1 MEKKHIIDI
10 KVMGFEKIKKDK
22 ISGKRNEFILQL
34 KWSDNTIAMIYRPH
48 SMLFDFQAILV
59 EMFKCYRIPTMPFV
73 KFHWGIL
80 KKIGIEKDCKAVEDF
95 CMKIIQLPDEVSKSS
110 LVFHFFDLWG
120 TDKRTNVDRN
130 VDKSTGTNDK
140 KQKAQ
145 DEQYKVVEDFLGT
158 GLGEVSLVAGELVTV
173 MEKDDRGWW
182 FVACNSGK
190 QGWAPATRLES
201 LKHKNKEFSYN
212 WVSVINNKG
221 KGLIYKSISAY
232 NSQNEEEL
240 SYPADEEVEVLEK
253 SQYGWWKIRYHG
265 RVGLTP
271 ATNLRCLD
279 EDFFMS
285 DDKLKRVCS
294 ISSEN
299 GLYAI
304 IRKPPPRRDSQ
315 CSHILSSSFKIN
327 QSEKNCSLTDKPSKY
342 VYSKASFSG
351 GSFVIQDHQIN
362 TISEIDFDVRT
373 LIHSLLYGYHMTRYI
388 KNLIYRRASDGNVI
402 DQKNTAND
410 ESSSCL
416 AKGHK
421 SFRSK
426 STGDAMD
433 GIFLNDKQNM
443 LPTNKYVNQIKPTKP
458 GTSGETEFYVALLDY
473 TPGHHKNDDLLLR
486 KGDIVQLISADSGWM
501 FVMLIEQENINNAG
515 KQVCDIPKSRPR
527 PRPSPR
533 PLDQPKASKI
543 LDPNDRETQKET
555 TKHTSN
561 TSSEP
566 KLLSMRY
573 ISSDQNNPNNKTD
586 LSSRVQMP
594 APLLNDICN
603 VRKYEEDLYDKPE
616 MALRSVYDSEPWFF
630 GNISRA
636 DCERILSTYGRQQ
649 EFLVRESQRAPGS
662 YALSVKYCYRI
673 RHFPIEL
680 QNNQLFIG
688 KLGFTNLMDIISYYQ
703 KNPLF
708 YSEHKEPITL
718 GACFSKD
725 NVPK

>member
-1 MEKKHIIDI
+1 MIGMPKHI
-10 KVMGFEKIKKDK
+10 
-22 ISGKRNEFILQL
+22 
-34 KWSDNTIAMIYRPH
+34 
-48 SMLFDFQAILV
+48 
-59 EMFKCYRIPTMPFV
+59 
-73 KFHWGIL
+73 
-80 KKIGIEKDCKAVEDF
+80 
-95 CMKIIQLPDEVSKSS
+95 
-110 LVFHFFDLWG
+110 
-120 TDKRTNVDRN
+120 
-130 VDKSTGTNDK
+130 
-140 KQKAQ
+140 
-145 DEQYKVVEDFLGT
+145 
-158 GLGEVSLVAGELVTV
+158 
-173 MEKDDRGWW
+173 
-182 FVACNSGK
+182 
-190 QGWAPATRLES
+190 
-201 LKHKNKEFSYN
+201 
-212 WVSVINNKG
+212 
-221 KGLIYKSISAY
+221 
-232 NSQNEEEL
+232 
-240 SYPADEEVEVLEK
+240 
-253 SQYGWWKIRYHG
+253 
-265 RVGLTP
+265 
-271 ATNLRCLD
+271 
-279 EDFFMS
+279 
-285 DDKLKRVCS
+285 KLK
-294 ISSEN
+294 
-299 GLYAI
+299 
-304 IRKPPPRRDSQ
+304 
-315 CSHILSSSFKIN
+315 
-327 QSEKNCSLTDKPSKY
+327 
-342 VYSKASFSG
+342 
-351 GSFVIQDHQIN
+351 
-362 TISEIDFDVRT
+362 
-373 LIHSLLYGYHMTRYI
+373 
-388 KNLIYRRASDGNVI
+388 
-402 DQKNTAND
+402 
-410 ESSSCL
+410 
-416 AKGHK
+416 
-421 SFRSK
+421 
-426 STGDAMD
+426 
-433 GIFLNDKQNM
+433 
-443 LPTNKYVNQIKPTKP
+443 
-458 GTSGETEFYVALLDY
+458 ETEFYVALLDY

-515 KQVCDIPKSRPR
+515 KQGWVPETYLQRNFDVVIDAQRVCDIPKSRPR

>member
-1 MEKKHIIDI
+1 MEKKYIIDI
-10 KVMGFEKIKKDK
+10 KVMGLEKIKKDK

-34 KWSDNTIAMIYRPH
+34 KWSDNTIAVIYRPH

-59 EMFKCYRIPTMPFV
+59 EMFKSYRIPTMPFM

-130 VDKSTGTNDK
+130 VDKSSGTNDK

-212 WVSVINNKG
+212 WVSVINDKG

-240 SYPADEEVEVLEK
+240 SISADEEVEVLEK
-253 SQYGWWKIRYHG
+253 SQYGWWKIRYQG
-265 RVGLTP
+265 RVGLAP

-304 IRKPPPRRDSQ
+304 IRKPPPKRDSQ
-315 CSHILSSSFKIN
+315 CSHISSSSFKIN
-327 QSEKNCSLTDKPSKY
+327 QSEKNSSLADKPSKY

-362 TISEIDFDVRT
+362 TIPEIDFD
-373 LIHSLLYGYHMTRYI
+373 I
-388 KNLIYRRASDGNVI
+388 RRASDGNVVG
-402 DQKNTAND
+402 QKNTAND
-410 ESSSCL
+410 ESLSYQCL
-416 AKGHK
+416 TKGHK

-433 GIFLNDKQNM
+433 GIFLNDQQNM
-443 LPTNKYVNQIKPTKP
+443 LPTNKYVNQTKPTKP
-458 GTSGETEFYVALLDY
+458 GTSGETEFYIALLDY

-501 FVMLIEQENINNAG
+501 FVMLIEQENINNTG
-515 KQVCDIPKSRPR
+515 KQVCDIPKPRPR

-543 LDPNDRETQKET
+543 LDPNDRETPKET
-555 TKHTSN
+555 TKHPSH

-603 VRKYEEDLYDKPE
+603 VRKYDEDLYDKPE
-616 MALRSVYDSEPWFF
+616 MPLRSVYDSEPWFF

-703 KNPLF
+703 KSPLF